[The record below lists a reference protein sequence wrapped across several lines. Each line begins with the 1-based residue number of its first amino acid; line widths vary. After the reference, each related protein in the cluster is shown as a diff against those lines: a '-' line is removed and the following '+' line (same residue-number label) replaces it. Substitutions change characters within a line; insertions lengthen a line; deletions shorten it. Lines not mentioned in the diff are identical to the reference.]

1 MHRIVDGC
9 AKGIRAEIDG
19 LMQEIAAT
27 TGGLEK
33 RIAHLEHQLVVLL
46 RGDIAGKA
54 DNVTPLRKGGN
65 DVA

>member
-1 MHRIVDGC
+1 
-9 AKGIRAEIDG
+9 
-19 LMQEIAAT
+19 MQEIAAT